1 MENEEKNL
9 IGKIIFKKYIIKK
22 LLGIG
27 TLSEVYLGQSIINNK
42 SYAIKSEN
50 IFVNRKQSLKDEAFI
65 LYNLKGFGIPDILT
79 FGRSG
84 NYRFLVQTLL
94 GKSLKDI
101 WIEKKKKLCLRDICL
116 IAKQTLDRIE
126 FIHSKNYIHRD
137 IKPENFLLGNPD
149 NSIIYLIDFG
159 NARKYRSSKTGK
171 HIQSLKNKRIFG
183 TALFLSIN
191 ASRGYEQSRRDDL
204 ESLGYMYIYLAKGEL
219 PWNRFQFSN
228 KEMLIYNIFKLK
240 QNMLIEDLCKDLPN
254 EFCDY
259 MKYVRKLNFESK
271 PDYDYLR
278 SLFKNILYRI
288 NIFSWMGNYSLTLDI
303 YKENSSIKN
312 YHFLKKKSSE
322 RRKILT
328 DLNYFNSIDIEN
340 MEENKNKRNKTYN
353 YQTERQ
359 YSISFEDIKK
369 PKETKNISNNN
380 FNSINIFNNNYITN
394 LDTHKKIV
402 FPKFKEYIP
411 RFATN
416 HNNNII
422 KKQIIG
428 NNNSKNNY
436 NIINNT
442 NKYMNNSYNKFR
454 LNKVVNKN
462 INNYSTIQLK
472 FNNNEKYNKI
482 NYLNTK
488 VNISSNLF
496 NKIDFSKKIDNLT
509 KKNDLLEKSKLNI
522 INMKSKVIN
531 NINKINEIKDKK
543 KFMTISNKQA
553 DSFGKYN

>member
-27 TLSEVYLGQSIINNK
+27 TLSKVYLGQSITNNK

-50 IFVNRKQSLKDEAFI
+50 IFVNKKQSLKDEAFI

-380 FNSINIFNNNYITN
+380 FNSINIFSNNYITN

-411 RFATN
+411 RFTTN

-422 KKQIIG
+422 KKHIICNSS
-428 NNNSKNNY
+428 NNK
-436 NIINNT
+436 IFNNT
-442 NKYMNNSYNKFR
+442 NEYKNNTCSQFR

-462 INNYSTIQLK
+462 INSY
-472 FNNNEKYNKI
+472 
-482 NYLNTK
+482 
-488 VNISSNLF
+488 NISSNLF
-496 NKIDFSKKIDNLT
+496 NKIDFSKNIDNLT